1 MLHRVES
8 SAAHWYVGA
17 VHVQLSQVNALQC
30 QILGQTR
37 IFFFRPSELRVM
49 TTVVFLMKM
58 TGKATMMVLI
68 SGVPSLFE
76 TSYVVNAILD
86 FHDKDMCFH

>member
-8 SAAHWYVGA
+8 CAAHRYVGA

-37 IFFFRPSELRVM
+37 IFFRPELQVM

>member
-1 MLHRVES
+1 
-8 SAAHWYVGA
+8 
-17 VHVQLSQVNALQC
+17 
-30 QILGQTR
+30 
-37 IFFFRPSELRVM
+37 M